1 MSKVHN
7 FSAGPG
13 ILPAEVL
20 KQAGEACINF
30 DNLNL
35 SLLEISHRSKNYE
48 KVMDEAR
55 AIVKELFEVG
65 DEYEVI
71 YLGGGASLQFA
82 MVPYNLMRE
91 GGAAAYVNTGVWASK
106 AIKEAKRVGKVNVA
120 ASTKGG
126 L

>member
-1 MSKVHN
+1 MTKVHN

-20 KQAGEACINF
+20 KQASEACINF

-55 AIVKELFEVG
+55 SLRDTAAGRETPIAIPHIRTHRPTPRNPRDSHRLT
-65 DEYEVI
+65 
-71 YLGGGASLQFA
+71 ANA
-82 MVPYNLMRE
+82 P
-91 GGAAAYVNTGVWASK
+91 
-106 AIKEAKRVGKVNVA
+106 
-120 ASTKGG
+120 
-126 L
+126 